1 MASAAEMEA
10 KQKAYEENPGPCP
23 NCFDERTPQR
33 DRKKTFP
40 SRFNA
45 VDEARKA
52 AEAKEAEDEANKA
65 ADEAE
70 DK

>member
-10 KQKAYEENPGPCP
+10 KQKAYEQNPGPSP
-23 NCFDERTPQR
+23 NCLDEQTPQG

-40 SRFNA
+40 SGFNA

-70 DK
+70 NK